1 MLTQLNALL
10 QIPLVLMLQQS
21 TPARWTLQPDCGI
34 VWKVQP
40 GEAHQD
46 HIEMS
51 GRKVSVITTYGVD
64 SDSHLILRRQIVFP
78 LLRTLPNDTHASLS
92 YVFGEDA
99 GPRILINGQ
108 PAVGE
113 VVQSISQKG
122 IMTVVSTP
130 GRQRDVVLTR
140 RLFPSTTKQA
150 VVERLTFQNTSATK
164 AVRVEVERT
173 EKTVHTNPAHGA
185 YGEYIL
191 EAKVMGAGER
201 SVAPGESST
210 FDLVF
215 TGRRADEAEQDID
228 AGAEEPARRTLVD
241 SYLSKLQL
249 ETPEPVLNAA
259 FGFAKI
265 RTAESVYETRGG
277 LMHGPG
283 GGSYYAAIWAND
295 QAEYANPFFP
305 FLGDETANASAV
317 NAFRLFAKYMN
328 ADFKPIPS
336 SIIAEGTS
344 FWNGAGDR
352 GDMAMIAYGA
362 SRFGLAY
369 GDRKTAAGLWPL
381 VEWCLEYCKRRTNS
395 DGVVASESDELEGRF
410 PAGKANLNTS
420 SLYYDALNS
429 AGMLGGDLGTV
440 SQAQLDDYAAR
451 ATAVRTAIDKYF
463 GANVEG
469 FETYRYYQGN
479 SVLRAW
485 ICTPLTV
492 GILERARGTVEAL
505 FSPRLW
511 TADGLASQA
520 GDKTFWDRA
529 SLYALRGAFAAGE
542 TKRALSYLLYY
553 SNRRLLGEHVP
564 YPVEAWPEG
573 NQRQLA
579 AESALYCRIYTEGL
593 FGIRPAGSRSFN
605 MTPRLP
611 EEWNYMRLRHV
622 RAFGQ
627 DFDVAVTRAG
637 DRLRVEVE
645 EGGKTVRSE
654 LIAQG
659 ATVAIRFP

>member
-1 MLTQLNALL
+1 
-10 QIPLVLMLQQS
+10 
-21 TPARWTLQPDCGI
+21 
-34 VWKVQP
+34 
-40 GEAHQD
+40 
-46 HIEMS
+46 
-51 GRKVSVITTYGVD
+51 
-64 SDSHLILRRQIVFP
+64 
-78 LLRTLPNDTHASLS
+78 
-92 YVFGEDA
+92 
-99 GPRILINGQ
+99 
-108 PAVGE
+108 
-113 VVQSISQKG
+113 
-122 IMTVVSTP
+122 
-130 GRQRDVVLTR
+130 
-140 RLFPSTTKQA
+140 
-150 VVERLTFQNTSATK
+150 
-164 AVRVEVERT
+164 
-173 EKTVHTNPAHGA
+173 
-185 YGEYIL
+185 
-191 EAKVMGAGER
+191 
-201 SVAPGESST
+201 
-210 FDLVF
+210 
-215 TGRRADEAEQDID
+215 
-228 AGAEEPARRTLVD
+228 
-241 SYLSKLQL
+241 
-249 ETPEPVLNAA
+249 
-259 FGFAKI
+259 
-265 RTAESVYETRGG
+265 
-277 LMHGPG
+277 
-283 GGSYYAAIWAND
+283 
-295 QAEYANPFFP
+295 
-305 FLGDETANASAV
+305 
-317 NAFRLFAKYMN
+317 
-328 ADFKPIPS
+328 
-336 SIIAEGTS
+336 
-344 FWNGAGDR
+344 
-352 GDMAMIAYGA
+352 MAMIAYGA

-593 FGIRPAGSRSFN
+593 FGIRPAGLRAFN

-622 RAFGQ
+622 RAFEQ